1 MIKKIYDF
9 IKDGLVNEKKQK
21 TKQKKEVKKWKKKKQ
36 SKKLMV
42 TE

>member
-21 TKQKKEVKKWKKKKQ
+21 TKQKKEAKKWKKKKQ